1 MMEEIMSEFKWKT
14 AIYLRY
20 SDKEDGKSESGSIE
34 TQRSMLRHYID
45 QHEDLE
51 YVAEYTDDNYTGTNF
66 NRPGFQ
72 ELKRRCID
80 GEIQCILV
88 LSLIHI

>member
-1 MMEEIMSEFKWKT
+1 MMEVIMSEFKWKT

-51 YVAEYTDDNYTGTNF
+51 YIAEYADDNYTGTNF
-66 NRPGFQ
+66 VEVR
-72 ELKRRCID
+72 
-80 GEIQCILV
+80 
-88 LSLIHI
+88 

>member
-66 NRPGFQ
+66 VEVR
-72 ELKRRCID
+72 
-80 GEIQCILV
+80 
-88 LSLIHI
+88 